1 MKLRALGSV
10 LSALVACGLVSMVVT
25 DPLTTVEAV
34 PESSPS
40 PTSTAPVA
48 PVAPV
53 ARNVDLPRDAN
64 GEIDV
69 TGAMAMMT
77 AVVDG
82 WVREH
87 PEQWLWLHRRWR

>member
-1 MKLRALGSV
+1 MSIDTIVPALLNS
-10 LSALVACGLVSMVVT
+10 LVANRVWQDAT
-25 DPLTTVEAV
+25 PD
-34 PESSPS
+34 
-40 PTSTAPVA
+40 
-48 PVAPV
+48 
-53 ARNVDLPRDAN
+53 DLPRDAN

-87 PEQWLWLHRRWR
+87 PEQWLWMHRRWRPNVIGADALRQFGERAPIAPVFKAK